1 MRHFWLLT
9 NFVSREIRSRYLGS
23 VTGLL
28 WALIQPL
35 ALLAIYAFV
44 FSTIFQIRFPEL
56 EGHRFL
62 SFLAVAL
69 WPWQMLSDGIQRG
82 MASIQSNAGMIQKVA
97 FPREILVYA
106 NVISV
111 WIVHLA
117 GYGAVLLVLAF
128 IGEALTPGGFFLAL
142 LSLLSLFLI
151 TTALALVLAALQV
164 FLRDIEHVIGPLLM
178 IVFYATPILY
188 PVSLVPANLQWA
200 YQLNPIAYLVIRL
213 RDALLH
219 SGQLAFGD
227 AWLLLGAALALWAA
241 FAFFRRLAAH
251 FEDFL

>member
-1 MRHFWLLT
+1 MRHRWLLQNLIT
-9 NFVSREIRSRYLGS
+9 REIRARYLGS
-23 VTGLL
+23 ATGLL
-28 WALIQPL
+28 WALLQPL

-56 EGHRFL
+56 GGHRFL
-62 SFLAVAL
+62 SFVAVAL

-82 MASIQSNAGMIQKVA
+82 MASIQANAGMIQKVA

-111 WIVHLA
+111 WLIHLA
-117 GYGAVLLVLAF
+117 GYAAVLLVLLF
-128 IGEALTPGGFFLAL
+128 MGEAITPGGSFLAL
-142 LSLLSLFLI
+142 LSLLSLLFI

-164 FLRDIEHVIGPLLM
+164 FLRDVEHVIGPLLM

-188 PVSLVPANLQWA
+188 PVSLVPADLRWA
-200 YQLNPIAYLVIRL
+200 FQINPIAYLAGRL

-227 AWLLLGAALALWAA
+227 AWLLIGAAIAFWAA
-241 FAFFRRLAAH
+241 VVFFRRLADH

>member
-1 MRHFWLLT
+1 MRHFWLLS

-56 EGHRFL
+56 GGHRFL

-82 MASIQSNAGMIQKVA
+82 MASIQANAGLIRKVA

-111 WIVHLA
+111 WLIHLA
-117 GYGAVLLVLAF
+117 GYAAVLLVLVF
-128 IGEALTPGGFFLAL
+128 MGEAITPGGSFLAL
-142 LSLLSLFLI
+142 LSLLSLLFI

-164 FLRDIEHVIGPLLM
+164 FLRDVEHVIGPLLM

-188 PVSLVPANLQWA
+188 PVSLVPANLQWVF
-200 YQLNPIAYLVIRL
+200 QLNPLAYLVGRL

-227 AWLLLGAALALWAA
+227 AWLLIGAAMAFWAA
-241 FAFFRRLAAH
+241 VLFFRRLAVH